1 MANEEAVLKRLRND
15 TPWYAEKFLRIVNK
29 DAQNV
34 PLKPS
39 AGQLAL
45 DEILE
50 QQRSEGKPMRAL
62 VLKARQVGIST
73 WVQAKMIHRC
83 TLREN
88 QNAIVVAHDVE
99 TGNKLFRMGQ
109 TMYGALPDDELVK
122 PGIRAHR
129 RGRFMHFAPPGADA
143 WKSGDLYPNSTYFVD
158 TAGEFQAGRGGTYQ
172 LAHLSEFAFW
182 ERPLEKLTAL
192 LAGVPRANPET
203 MVIIESTANGMG
215 PFKDLWDDAVEGRSA
230 WAPFFWPWWKE
241 ESYSLPFAN
250 EQEKED
256 FKRELGQGELGE
268 DEPELIKLGLTLEQ
282 LHWRR
287 QTISTEFVGRIDVFH
302 QEYPATPE
310 EAFISTGR
318 HVFSPAVIK
327 KVLAGTDETD
337 PRRPDQ
343 ERSGPNLGSFE
354 CPAKEKVIGRG
365 GYELERPT
373 RALWMPKGDSLR
385 RDPWKL
391 WTPLDDER
399 QPVANSQY
407 VVGVD
412 VSGGEMSEE
421 STEPA
426 FHAIQVIDHKTREQV
441 AEYRSHVDPDQIA
454 ELVYLAARFIFN
466 NAWVAVEITGG
477 WGLPVV
483 RRLFLDW
490 HYPFVYIRK
499 QHQSTTEDQSK
510 MIGWH
515 TTQATKP
522 IIEAN
527 MAEMFRDGSHG
538 VKSRTLALEALT
550 YVRDE
555 KGKTGPEAG
564 RFSDLLIAY
573 MIAQQVANEY
583 PMRMKSG
590 GTPTPVYRQ
599 RDPVTGY

>member
-1 MANEEAVLKRLRND
+1 MANEQAVLERLRDD

-29 DAQNV
+29 DAEIV
-34 PLKPS
+34 PLKPN

-50 QQRSEGKPMRAL
+50 QQRREGKPMRAL

-83 TLREN
+83 TMRAN

-109 TMYGALPDDELVK
+109 TMYGALPDDLLVK

-129 RGRFMHFAPPGADA
+129 RGRFLHFAPEGADA
-143 WKSGDLYPNSTYFVD
+143 WKTGDLHPNSTYFVD

-182 ERPLEKLTAL
+182 ERPLDKLTAL

-215 PFKDLWDDAVEGRSA
+215 PFKDLWDDAVEGKSA
-230 WAPFFWPWWKE
+230 WAPFFWPWWKDE
-241 ESYSLPFAN
+241 TYTLPFAN
-250 EQEKED
+250 EQEREH

-268 DEPELIKLGLTLEQ
+268 DEPDLIKLGLTLEQ

-287 QTISTEFVGRIDVFH
+287 QTISTELVGRIELFH
-302 QEYPATPE
+302 QEYPSTPE
-310 EAFISTGR
+310 EAFITTGR
-318 HVFSPAVIK
+318 HVFSPKVTK
-327 KVLAGTDETD
+327 RVLAGTAETD
-337 PRRPDQ
+337 PRVPDSDRP
-343 ERSGPNLGSFE
+343 GPNLGSFE
-354 CPAKEKVIGRG
+354 CPEYETVMGRTAA
-365 GYELERPT
+365 LERPL
-373 RALWMPKGDSLR
+373 RAVWTPKGDSLR

-391 WTPLDDER
+391 WTPLGEDL
-399 QPVANSQY
+399 QPIAKSQY
-407 VVGVD
+407 VIGVD
-412 VSGGEMSEE
+412 VSGGEMSEG

-426 FHAIQVIDHKTREQV
+426 YHAIQVIDHKTREQV
-441 AEYRSHVDPDQIA
+441 AEYRSHVDPDEVA
-454 ELVYLAARFIFN
+454 ELVYLAARFIFD

-499 QHQSTTEDQSK
+499 QHGAATQDQGK

-522 IIEAN
+522 MIEAN
-527 MAEMFRDGSHG
+527 ASEMMRNESHG
-538 VKSRTLALEALT
+538 IKSRSLALETQT
-550 YVRDE
+550 YIRDE
-555 KGKTGPEAG
+555 RGKTGPEPG
-564 RFSDLLIAY
+564 KFSDLLIAW

-583 PMRMKSG
+583 PIRTRTS
-590 GTPTPVYRQ
+590 TTQAPVYQ
-599 RDPVTGY
+599 VRDPVTGY